1 MAIGI
6 QGLADTLAIL
16 KFPFESKE
24 ALKLN
29 REIYET
35 IYFGAM
41 TASKRKGKRIWKI
54 FFFWRLSCI
63 KRNFAIWHVGRRS
76 QGYEKTKTIFSK
88 KWDWKKLKKS
98 IAEHGLRNSLF
109 IAQMPTGSTA
119 QILGNNE
126 SFEPFTSNMYLR
138 RVLSGEFIVVNKHLL
153 KDLIKLGLWNEDMK
167 NMIMANN
174 GSVQIDRLNSSKT
187 KRCLQNSLRDFS
199 KKCNRHGFSKRAI
212 CRPESVDEYPHG
224 WGKYS

>member
-6 QGLADTLAIL
+6 QGPADTLAIL

-41 TASKRKGKRIWKI
+41 TASNERAKEFGKI

-76 QGYEKTKTIFSK
+76 QGYEKTKNYFSK
-88 KWDWKKLKKS
+88 
-98 IAEHGLRNSLF
+98 
-109 IAQMPTGSTA
+109 
-119 QILGNNE
+119 NE
-126 SFEPFTSNMYLR
+126 IE
-138 RVLSGEFIVVNKHLL
+138 
-153 KDLIKLGLWNEDMK
+153 K
-167 NMIMANN
+167 N
-174 GSVQIDRLNSSKT
+174 
-187 KRCLQNSLRDFS
+187 S
-199 KKCNRHGFSKRAI
+199 KK
-212 CRPESVDEYPHG
+212 V
-224 WGKYS
+224 